1 MEKTSPMKMVFEY
14 LGVIANKLGTV
25 MVIAAAMV
33 IGFLIGYY
41 YWYMSVKTS
50 IQKKPKT
57 LTTVSIA
64 LNDRA
69 ELMIIDRTNGVYTIY
84 QDSVGIEI
92 FNLYAAKKYNQ
103 AVK

>member
-1 MEKTSPMKMVFEY
+1 MDKKLSLQTALEY
-14 LGVIANKLGTV
+14 LTVLANKLGTI

-57 LTTVSIA
+57 LKTISIA
-64 LNDRA
+64 LNDRS
-69 ELMIIDRTNGVYTIY
+69 ELMIIDRANGVYTIY
-84 QDSVGIEI
+84 QDSVGLEI
-92 FNLYAAKKYNQ
+92 FNLYASQKYNQ